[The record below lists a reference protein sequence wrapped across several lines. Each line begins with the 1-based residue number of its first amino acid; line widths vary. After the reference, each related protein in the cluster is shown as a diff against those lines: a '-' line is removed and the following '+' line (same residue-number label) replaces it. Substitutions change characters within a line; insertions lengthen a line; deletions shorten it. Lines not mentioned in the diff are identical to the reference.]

1 MALSRPFLKTLAA
14 VAMLA
19 LVAVACGGGGA
30 KKTAAKGTTTSVEDT
45 STAVADPN
53 TTAGNGGATAAA
65 GGATA
70 TTKAAAKAG
79 ANTNKVNG
87 QSSSNYRPPAGAK
100 AATPVAPGT
109 YKYDTSGST
118 KFGTQTSSPP
128 PVTTLVVDPPA
139 GTRQHSTL
147 DARDASG
154 NGSVTE
160 TTVDFQPQG
169 VLLVELKI
177 TTKAGFINDVT
188 DLVANPP
195 VLVAP
200 TGAQPGQSVEFDI
213 SGSGTNVHVKID
225 FVRTERVTI
234 GGQPVDTIVAHQVA
248 TLSGKI
254 TGTQT
259 SDTKTSTQYDLTV
272 FDHTVADITA
282 YGVQAHSDI
291 TSQLQKLTPG

>member
-1 MALSRPFLKTLAA
+1 VALSRPFLKTLSA

-19 LVAVACGGGGA
+19 LVAVACGGGGG
-30 KKTAAKGTTTSVEDT
+30 KKTAAKGTTTSIEDT
-45 STAVADPN
+45 STTVADTS
-53 TTAGNGGATAAA
+53 TTAA

-70 TTKAAAKAG
+70 TTKAAGKAQPSTG
-79 ANTNKVNG
+79 NKVNG
-87 QSSSNYRPPAGAK
+87 QSSSNYQPPPGAK
-100 AATPVAPGT
+100 AATPPTPGT
-109 YKYDTSGST
+109 YRYDTSGST

-147 DARDASG
+147 DARDGSG

-160 TTVDFQPQG
+160 STVDFQPQG

-188 DLVANPP
+188 DFVANPP

-200 TGAQPGQSVEFDI
+200 TGVKPGQSVEFDL
-213 SGSGTNVHVKID
+213 SGSGTNVHAKID
-225 FVRTERVTI
+225 FVRTERLTI
-234 GGQPVDTIVAHQVA
+234 GGQAVDTLVAHQVA

-259 SDTKTSTQYDLTV
+259 SDTWNSTQDDLTV
-272 FDHTVADITA
+272 
-282 YGVQAHSDI
+282 
-291 TSQLQKLTPG
+291 

>member
-1 MALSRPFLKTLAA
+1 MAPHRPLLKTLAA
-14 VAMLA
+14 IAVLA
-19 LVAVACGGGGA
+19 LALAAASCGGGGG

-45 STAVADPN
+45 STTVGDTS
-53 TTAGNGGATAAA
+53 TTAA

-70 TTKAAAKAG
+70 TTKAGQKAG
-79 ANTNKVNG
+79 TPSGNKVNG
-87 QSSSNYRPPAGAK
+87 QSPSNYQAPPGAK
-100 AATPVAPGT
+100 AATPPAPGT
-109 YKYDTSGST
+109 YRYDTSGSS

-139 GTRQHSTL
+139 GTRQHSAL
-147 DARDASG
+147 DARDGSG

-160 TTVDFQPQG
+160 TTLDFQPQG

-177 TTKAGFINDVT
+177 TTKAGFVNDVT
-188 DLVANPP
+188 DFVANPP
-195 VLVAP
+195 ALVAP
-200 TGAQPGQSVEFDI
+200 TGVHPGQSVEFDL
-213 SGSGTNVHVKID
+213 SGSGTNAHVKVD
-225 FVRTERVTI
+225 FVRTERLTI
-234 GGQPVDTIVAHQVA
+234 GGQAVDTLVAHQVA

-272 FDHTVADITA
+272 FNHTVADVTA
-282 YGVQAHSDI
+282 YGIQAHSDI